1 MDDSEFCFSAQFFLI
16 VFLPFQDEIINLVSS
31 LPLTSVRGP
40 SHVET
45 IGAGEENKEG
55 DVGGREE
62 TPHTR
67 SPAISTPQDGL
78 TTQEPEAVPLVVPA
92 ALFRPHSYHPMH
104 IFVSSVITYTIIWS
118 TRMLK
123 NNYYFTIIILKL
135 DENPKTENYLLL
147 FFVITYRIKYFEG
160 SFSLLLLKK
169 KS

>member
-1 MDDSEFCFSAQFFLI
+1 M
-16 VFLPFQDEIINLVSS
+16 VSS
-31 LPLTSVRGP
+31 LPLTSVQGP
-40 SHVET
+40 NHVGT
-45 IGAGEENKEG
+45 IDAGEETKEG
-55 DVGGREE
+55 GGREE

-104 IFVSSVITYTIIWS
+104 IFVSIVITYTIIWS

-147 FFVITYRIKYFEG
+147 LFFLSLHIG
-160 SFSLLLLKK
+160 SNTLKEVFRYYY
-169 KS
+169 

>member
-1 MDDSEFCFSAQFFLI
+1 M
-16 VFLPFQDEIINLVSS
+16 VSS
-31 LPLTSVRGP
+31 LPLTSVQGP
-40 SHVET
+40 SHVGTIDAVEET
-45 IGAGEENKEG
+45 KED

-104 IFVSSVITYTIIWS
+104 IFVSTVITYTIIWC

-123 NNYYFTIIILKL
+123 HNDYFTIIILKL
-135 DENPKTENYLLL
+135 DENPKTENYLLF

-169 KS
+169 KILT

>member
-1 MDDSEFCFSAQFFLI
+1 MQ
-16 VFLPFQDEIINLVSS
+16 
-31 LPLTSVRGP
+31 GP
-40 SHVET
+40 SHVGTIDAVEET
-45 IGAGEENKEG
+45 KED

-62 TPHTR
+62 MPHTR

-104 IFVSSVITYTIIWS
+104 IFVSIVITYTIIWC

-123 NNYYFTIIILKL
+123 HNDYFTIILKL
-135 DENPKTENYLLL
+135 DENPKTENYLLF

-160 SFSLLLLKK
+160 SFSLPLLKK
-169 KS
+169 KILT